1 LIKKKKIY
9 LIFFVLI
16 SLLLALTLGFIIYFF
31 TLNREI
37 DLSLIKMGG
46 TSVTKIYY
54 FDYEDRKNRIGK
66 EKELKEE
73 EIFLNKREWTSIYDI
88 PKDLV
93 NAFIAVE
100 DKRFYSHNG
109 VDWLRTGKAISNYIF
124 GKDKNSFGGSTI
136 TQQLIKN
143 LTGDNQTTV
152 KRKIEEI
159 LRAINLETKLS
170 KNEILELYL
179 NVVYL
184 SENCYGVGSG
194 AEIYFGK
201 ELSDL
206 TLSECASLASIVKSP
221 SKYNPYTNS
230 ENNIERRNVVLKE
243 MLNQEKISYNE
254 YQEAINSSIEIN
266 ENIESENKSG
276 VYSWF
281 TEALVDEV
289 SNDLAKKNKIS
300 KESARRL
307 VLKGG
312 FNIYSTI
319 DPNLQKEVEKV
330 YIDYKKYVLPE
341 NGKYFESSCVII
353 DPYTSDI
360 LAIVGGIGEKSSN
373 MIFNRA
379 TSAKRPPGSV
389 LKPLS
394 VYAPAIEKNLI
405 TYATVFDDTPCEI
418 KNGTP
423 WPKNSPNR
431 YRGLVPVYYA
441 VEHSINTVAVKALE
455 LLGVNNSINFLNK
468 FMVNTS
474 EKDKNSSS
482 LALGQ
487 LTNGESL
494 LNITNAY
501 SAFCNK
507 GQVSAP
513 KTYLYVTDNFGNVI
527 LNKETEEKQVIS
539 RETAD
544 IMTKMLQNVVE
555 NGTASIINLNNNQIS
570 VAGKT
575 GTSSNNEDRWFI
587 GYTPDYLCG
596 IWCGYDK
603 PSPIYASKNPS
614 CVLFNE
620 IFNNIYKDINEK
632 NEFSFSSNV
641 ITKDFCFDSG
651 KEENSGCNKD
661 MRGNRV
667 VTGYFKRGTEPHSEC
682 DLHKEVVIDISDG
695 MEANLFTPIFNKRK
709 VYLIN
714 YSRKDFGNIKTLD
727 SDYTI
732 ESRKRK

>member
-1 LIKKKKIY
+1 MIKKKRIIFIL
-9 LIFFVLI
+9 LILL
-16 SLLLALTLGFIIYFF
+16 SLLIILTLGFIIYFF

-37 DLSLIKMGG
+37 DLSLIKTGG
-46 TSVTKIYY
+46 TSVTRIYY

-73 EIFLNKREWTSIYDI
+73 ELFLNKSEWTSIYDV
-88 PKDLV
+88 PKNLV
-93 NAFIAVE
+93 NAFIAIE
-100 DKRFYSHNG
+100 DKRFYSHKG

-152 KRKIEEI
+152 RRKIEEM

-201 ELSDL
+201 ELSEL
-206 TLSECASLASIVKSP
+206 TLSESAILASIVKSP
-221 SKYNPYTNS
+221 NKYNPYTNAK
-230 ENNIERRNVVLKE
+230 NNLERRNIVLKE
-243 MLNQEKISYNE
+243 MLSQEMISYSE
-254 YQEAINSSIEIN
+254 YKEAIDTPVKIN
-266 ENIESENKSG
+266 DNIENENKSG
-276 VYSWF
+276 IYSWF
-281 TEALVDEV
+281 TEALIDEV
-289 SNDLAKKNKIS
+289 SNDLAKKKKIS
-300 KESARRL
+300 VESARRL
-307 VLKGG
+307 ILKGG
-312 FNIYSTI
+312 FNIYSTV
-319 DPNLQKEVEKV
+319 DPSLQKEVEDV
-330 YIDYKKYVLPE
+330 YTNYKKYILPE
-341 NGKYFESSCVII
+341 NGKYFESACVII
-353 DPYTSDI
+353 DPYTSDV
-360 LAIVGGIGEKSSN
+360 LAIVGGKGEKSGN
-373 MIFNRA
+373 IIFNRA
-379 TSAKRPPGSV
+379 INAKRPPGSV

-405 TYATVFDDTPCEI
+405 TYATVFDDTPYEI
-418 KNGTP
+418 KNGVP
-423 WPKNSPNR
+423 WPRNSPNR

-441 VEHSINTVAVKALE
+441 VEHSINTVAVKILD
-455 LLGVNNSINFLNK
+455 LLGINNSIKFLHE
-468 FMVNTS
+468 FMINTS
-474 EKDKNSSS
+474 EQDKNSSS

-501 SAFCNK
+501 SAFSNK
-507 GQVSAP
+507 GYLSTP
-513 KTYLYVTDNFGNVI
+513 KTYLYVTDNTGNII
-527 LNKETEEKQVIS
+527 LNKESEEKQVIS

-544 IMTKMLQNVVE
+544 IMTKMLENVVE
-555 NGTASIINLNNNQIS
+555 NGTASTINLNNKNIS

-596 IWCGYDK
+596 IWCGYDI
-603 PSPIYASKNPS
+603 PSPIFTSKNPS

-620 IFNNIYKDINEK
+620 IFNNIYNDTYEK
-632 NEFSFSSNV
+632 NEFSITSNV
-641 ITKDFCFDSG
+641 VEEDFCFDSG
-651 KEENSGCNKD
+651 KEKSSTCNKD
-661 MRGNRV
+661 IRGSRV
-667 VTGYFKRGTEPHSEC
+667 VTGYFKNGTEPHSKC
-682 DLHKEVVIDISDG
+682 NLHREVVIDIVDG
-695 MEANLFTPIFNKRK
+695 LEATIFTPIFNKRK
-709 VYLIN
+709 VYLID
-714 YSRKDFGNIKTLD
+714 YKRKDIGNIITLD
-727 SDYTI
+727 SNYTL